1 MAARLSLESEGALFR
16 VSFLSSLPSLLPS
29 CVLYLAYPSLF
40 GKTALPCS
48 PHRLSLPRSRGYP
61 CGGPHVPWYRAYP
74 IFYQP
79 AFLPGYTTIYPIS
92 RESSCVANLL
102 AHGCIRVWI
111 VID

>member
-1 MAARLSLESEGALFR
+1 MFPFCLRFRLCSLHAFSTSRIPA
-16 VSFLSSLPSLLPS
+16 SLGRQH
-29 CVLYLAYPSLF
+29 YLALLTSSPCHAPEAILAGVPMCHGTGHILF
-40 GKTALPCS
+40 S
-48 PHRLSLPRSRGYP
+48 
-61 CGGPHVPWYRAYP
+61 
-74 IFYQP
+74 YQP